1 MFDERS
7 FRMTG
12 TIRNTDRERSRLFA
26 QVAAILFYFVLFV
39 DAAAVFRKTV
49 LLPLP
54 VLIIT
59 LVFLNGAFIASLLT
73 ALFFARRVYIAIEHD
88 SFRLDGRTLLAFSRK
103 HLPIIVV
110 AVLFAVLALLQFDTI
125 QRFDAG
131 LYYSPLITA
140 TETFQFNFES
150 IFSSFALSK
159 HPTQGFALLIGA
171 GEMLFPKQSI
181 GVYWVTLLVSL
192 SGLLCLYNLI
202 GHLMPRTTHFER
214 AAGTAIFIFCPY
226 VLGLFSY
233 TTPDYYLTMFF
244 VIMIWA
250 FHHKLHL
257 LCAFMA
263 LLVSFSKEPGI
274 LFASSFLLTAVIVE
288 IVRIP
293 GKGFSRK
300 AIQYLWPARLLLYGF
315 VPAFYLF
322 YFKFYGSMNFA
333 TSVTNESPLRWDNN
347 GIHCFGFSLPYIS
360 ARLMQLLV
368 YNFFWIPLLLGSIAL
383 LLFLYRSRKYQED
396 TTTTKGNHA
405 TESDTIPNPDVSDV
419 ASAAGIA
426 VASLAYLIFTCLFI
440 THLCPRYA
448 VCFALPAALACVWAT
463 RQLPIRQ
470 ILAAGLLSI
479 IALLFVGQCYAE
491 LDPSINL
498 TCRGLDIGK
507 VTIYSPTTSWYDT
520 QYNLSIVSEMY
531 VHNRLYAYADDLG
544 TQTFSRLSITE
555 NDTFVYVG
563 LDFFEMYFV
572 GDPIQTDH
580 QIYWDPATGR
590 RTYEDNIEGSFI
602 PKYRVLSAIKLEG
615 DVDLDLPDRFY
626 FLNLHHASASYLDD
640 LLRRGFEV
648 TDSFVVENAY
658 GSIDVYTLER
668 ID

>member
-1 MFDERS
+1 MLS
-7 FRMTG
+7 I
-12 TIRNTDRERSRLFA
+12 IRNSDRERARLFA
-26 QVAAILFYFVLFV
+26 QVAAVLLYFVFFI
-39 DAAAVFRKTV
+39 DAATIFRNTD
-49 LLPLP
+49 LLPFP

-59 LVFLNGAFIASLLT
+59 LIVMNGAFIA
-73 ALFFARRVYIAIEHD
+73 ALCAALIFARRVYVTRNHD
-88 SFRLDGRTLLAFSRK
+88 SLRFDGRILFAFARK
-103 HLPIIVV
+103 HFPVIVV
-110 AVLFAVLALLQFDTI
+110 AATFTILALFQFDNI

-131 LYYSPLITA
+131 LYYSPLITS
-140 TETFQFNFES
+140 TETFQFTFES
-150 IFSSFALSK
+150 LFSSFALSK
-159 HPTQGFALLIGA
+159 HPTQGFAFLIGA
-171 GEMLFPKQSI
+171 GEMLFPKQSV
-181 GVYWVTLLVSL
+181 GVYWVSLIVSL
-192 SGLLCLYNLI
+192 AALACLYNLI

-274 LFASSFLLTAVIVE
+274 LFAAAFLLTAVIFE

-293 GKGFSRK
+293 GKGFFHK
-300 AIQYLWPARLLLYGF
+300 AIRHLWPTRLLLYGF
-315 VPAFYLF
+315 VPAFYFF
-322 YFKFYGSMNFA
+322 YFKFYGSLNFA

-360 ARLMQLLV
+360 ARLLQLLV
-368 YNFFWIPLLLGSIAL
+368 YNFFWIPLLLGSVAL
-383 LLFLYRSRKYQED
+383 LLFLYRSRKSREY
-396 TTTTKGNHA
+396 TTTTKGKPA
-405 TESDTIPNPDVSDV
+405 TESGTVPTTTTPDVSDV
-419 ASAAGIA
+419 ASAMGIA
-426 VASLAYLIFTCLFI
+426 VASFAYLVFTCLFI

-448 VCFALPAALACVWAT
+448 VCFALPSALVCIWAV

-470 ILAAGLLSI
+470 MLAAVLLSI
-479 IALLFVGQCYAE
+479 IALLSVGQCYAE

-498 TCRGLDIGK
+498 TCRGLDIGR
-507 VTIYSPTTSWYDT
+507 VTIYSPTTIWYDT
-520 QYNLSIVSEMY
+520 QFNLSIVSEMY
-531 VHNRLYAYADDLG
+531 VHNQLYTYADNLG
-544 TQTFSRLSITE
+544 TQAFSQLRIKE
-555 NDTFVYVG
+555 EDTSVYVG
-563 LDFFEMYFV
+563 LDFFEMYFF
-572 GDPIQTDH
+572 GDPIQTDNL
-580 QIYWDPATGR
+580 IYWDPTTGR
-590 RTYEDNIEGSFI
+590 RTYQDDIEGAFI
-602 PKYRVLSAIKLEG
+602 PRYHIVPADWFSSDK
-615 DVDLDLPDRFY
+615 DLKLPDRFH
-626 FLNLHHASASYLDD
+626 FFNLHHASTTYLED